1 MGESAFLA
9 VVDRP
14 YAIPAVSVQ
23 LVTARIARKTPAVA
37 PPTIP
42 QKLGLVVGRHIVDS
56 NDGVGR
62 PNVIVYHR
70 TVTRA
75 RIGPQLIFEQLSP

>member
-42 QKLGLVVGRHIVDS
+42 QKLGIESAGT
-56 NDGVGR
+56 GV
-62 PNVIVYHR
+62 
-70 TVTRA
+70 
-75 RIGPQLIFEQLSP
+75 